1 MSLTDLTFSSKEE
14 SQAYL
19 STVIASYGSTIAGLD
34 EVGRGPLFGPVVV
47 SCVVLPADHGIVGIK
62 DSKKLS
68 PKKRESLFEEIISK
82 SKYGIGAIES
92 DEIDKINIFQAVRK
106 AALVAFQECYKSS
119 DISFLLC
126 DGGLDL
132 SSNVV
137 VPTASV
143 IKGDL
148 WFECIG
154 AASIVAK
161 VYRDRQMLVYHDVWP
176 EYNLAQNQGY
186 GTKDHLKA
194 ISEFGV
200 SPDHRRSFG
209 ICRTAKLRSD

>member
-1 MSLTDLTFSSKEE
+1 MSLTDLSFSSKEE
-14 SQAYL
+14 SQSYL
-19 STVIASYGSTIAGLD
+19 ASIIESYGSVIAGLD

-47 SCVVLPADHGIVGIK
+47 SCVVLPTDHGIVGIK
-62 DSKKLS
+62 DSKKLT

-82 SKYGIGAIES
+82 AKYGIGAIES
-92 DEIDKINIFQAVRK
+92 DEIDRINIFQAVRK
-106 AALVAFQECYKSS
+106 AALIAFQECHKCSEV
-119 DISFLLC
+119 SFLLC

-161 VYRDRQMLVYHDVWP
+161 VYRDRQMSVYHEVWP
-176 EYNLAQNQGY
+176 EYNFANNQGY

-194 ISEFGV
+194 IAEFGIL
-200 SPDHRRSFG
+200 SNHRKSFG
-209 ICRTAKLRSD
+209 ICRTAKLRAE